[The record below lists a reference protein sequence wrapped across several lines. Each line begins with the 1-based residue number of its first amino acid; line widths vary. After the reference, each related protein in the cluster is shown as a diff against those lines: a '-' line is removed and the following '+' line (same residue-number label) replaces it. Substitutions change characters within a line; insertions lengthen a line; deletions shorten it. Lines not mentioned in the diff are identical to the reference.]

1 IVSGLTA
8 FVSTP
13 MQFYVMR
20 FLLGVAE
27 AGFIPAI
34 VLYMARSFPGRRRA
48 RILSMFYAALALA
61 GLIGSPL
68 TGFILQYFDGA
79 MQIPGWKWIFIL
91 EALPA
96 FLAAL

>member
-1 IVSGLTA
+1 C
-8 FVSTP
+8 
-13 MQFYVMR
+13 
-20 FLLGVAE
+20 LLGVAE

-34 VLYMARSFPGRRRA
+34 IFYISQSFPRHWRA

-68 TGFILQYFDGA
+68 TGFIMEYFNGL
-79 MQIPGWKWIFIL
+79 MGLPGWKWIFII

-96 FLAAL
+96 FLAAVYT